1 MKGRSLPS
9 RLACTCALAGLA
21 LSGAVSTAA
30 AQALPSF
37 TLNPA
42 AATPPLLG
50 TAFTADNILI
60 SDFSTVTLSGST
72 FTDAGFLSVSAFQ
85 LGGTTIIPTGLNSTY
100 GLYIAFVGSGT
111 TTPGDP
117 RTIPTFGSFTS
128 LNYTLYGYNGTAS
141 FGFSG
146 NTPTETASGEIVLA
160 TGSLM
165 NGSVSSV
172 PTVPNDGTFTPS
184 ASARLTFAV
193 APGQQA
199 FFASPNPFYSMA
211 LTAFA
216 NTTSEVEPFEGGYR
230 IRQGGGSVNF
240 TNTVPTTTTPE
251 PATLPLLLT
260 GFSAIGWFARRRRA

>member
-1 MKGRSLPS
+1 MKSRSLLS
-9 RLACTCALAGLA
+9 RLACAFAGLA
-21 LSGAVSTAA
+21 LGVAVTTAG

-42 AATPPLLG
+42 AATPALLG

-60 SDFSTVTLSGST
+60 SDFSTVTFSGLT
-72 FTDAGFLSVSAFQ
+72 FTDVGFLSVAAFQ

-100 GLYIAFVGSGT
+100 GLYLAFTGSGT
-111 TTPGDP
+111 TSPGNP
-117 RTIPTFGSFTS
+117 ATVPTFGSFTS

-146 NTPTETASGEIVLA
+146 NTPTETAIGEVVLA
-160 TGSLM
+160 TGSLV

-184 ASARLTFAV
+184 ANAKLTFNV
-193 APGQQA
+193 APGEQA
-199 FFASPNPFYSMA
+199 FFASPNPFYNLA

-216 NTTSEVEPFEGGYR
+216 NTTSEVEQFEGGFR

-240 TNTVPTTTTPE
+240 ARAVPTSTIPE

-260 GFSAIGWFARRRRA
+260 GLGAMGWFARRRRA